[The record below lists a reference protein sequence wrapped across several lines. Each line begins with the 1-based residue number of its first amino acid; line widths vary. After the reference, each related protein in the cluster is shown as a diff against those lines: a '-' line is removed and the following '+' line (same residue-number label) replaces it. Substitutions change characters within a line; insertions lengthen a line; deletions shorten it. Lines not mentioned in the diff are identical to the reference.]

1 MIQNKEFYVTE
12 NVNTHH
18 FHEKRVKRRNAC
30 SNSEEKK
37 SSLRNWTNEI
47 FLIKKVFI
55 TDPVTY
61 ELEDLQGEK
70 IEGIFYREEIQKI

>member
-1 MIQNKEFYVTE
+1 MLRKMLTPVRFTK
-12 NVNTHH
+12 NVLR
-18 FHEKRVKRRNAC
+18 EGSRVRIARKKNYIF
-30 SNSEEKK
+30 EK

-61 ELEDLQGEK
+61 ELEDLHSEK